1 MPWNLNAVP
10 GAYNSGMD
18 RIGTIE
24 RLSGFF
30 AESPAAAADV
40 AAAWLFGSF
49 ARGDARADSDVDV
62 AVLYGHTP
70 AATFEALPLRLE
82 GEIERLL
89 RRTTQVVVMN
99 SAPADLR
106 ARVLRDGV
114 LLVDRD
120 PSLRIRFEV
129 RTRNEWFD
137 IQPILREYR
146 RMGKRPAG

>member
-1 MPWNLNAVP
+1 
-10 GAYNSGMD
+10 MD
-18 RIGTIE
+18 RTGTIE

-30 AESPAAAADV
+30 AEPPDAAADV
-40 AAAWLFGSF
+40 AAAWLYGSI

-62 AVLYGHTP
+62 AVLFRHTP
-70 AATFEALPLRLE
+70 APTFDALPLRLE

-99 SAPADLR
+99 GAPADLR

-114 LLVDRD
+114 LLFDLD

-146 RMGKRPAG
+146 RLEKHPGASRRSDD